1 MTLEQQEVLSMS
13 VHNEEVE
20 EEEEEENFE
29 SLYERYKDVLDNP
42 SSGITRNYKLKKEY
56 KFVYGTNSP
65 VFSKGLHYLRKQV
78 KILLLDSLDIKVF
91 EA

>member
-1 MTLEQQEVLSMS
+1 MTLEQQEVPSMS
-13 VHNEEVE
+13 VHDEEV

-78 KILLLDSLDIKVF
+78 KILFLDKLDIKVF